1 MKPKHWTLN
10 PLVNALLALSWGCI
24 SLALITIPERH
35 PWLPAIV
42 GGLFGVFIGRLQRR
56 SFAEAPAAFLAADS
70 ARAVRAAVT
79 STASGKRA
87 LLIQWASLVAIVA
100 AALVQPADLIAGWF
114 SGYSALMCLR
124 DFVALPGTRQ
134 LASDANAPAPPNP
147 ALQRTVTPGAEA
159 LQRCCRLGNAC

>member
-10 PLVNALLALSWGCI
+10 PLVNAILALSWGCI
-24 SLALITIPERH
+24 SLALITVSERH

-42 GGLFGVFIGRLQRR
+42 GGLFGVFVGFLQRR

-70 ARAVRAAVT
+70 ALAVRAAMT

-87 LLIQWASLVAIVA
+87 ILIQWVSLVAIVA
-100 AALVQPADLIAGWF
+100 AAVAQPADSIAGWF

-124 DFVALPGTRQ
+124 EL
-134 LASDANAPAPPNP
+134 
-147 ALQRTVTPGAEA
+147 
-159 LQRCCRLGNAC
+159 